1 MRKIRL
7 LIIIEQYTKDDAL
20 QKEKKERKKRKKKE
34 KNKKQTKQKTRRGRG
49 GREQS
54 DLCTLYERT
63 VFSYDTIGK
72 AFFTVE
78 MLDNFMLE

>member
-1 MRKIRL
+1 MMHCRK
-7 LIIIEQYTKDDAL
+7 
-20 QKEKKERKKRKKKE
+20 KKKKRKQ
-34 KNKKQTKQKTRRGRG
+34 KQKQKTTKQEGGGG
-49 GREQS
+49 GREQI

-63 VFSYDTIGK
+63 VFSYDTIGN

>member
-20 QKEKKERKKRKKKE
+20 QKEKKKE
-34 KNKKQTKQKTRRGRG
+34 KTKTKTKNNKTRGGGGG
-49 GREQS
+49 GREQI

-63 VFSYDTIGK
+63 VFSYDTIGN